1 MSKQKTIKLVV
12 RSTSD
17 ELVDLTE
24 DQLMRIGELAI
35 QR

>member
-17 ELVDLTE
+17 ELVELTE
-24 DQLMRIGELAI
+24 GQLTRIGELAI